1 MIILRSYIFL
11 CLTLLSSTYSYA
23 HTKDEDYIYISIKNG
38 AIEGEFHVNVDDIS
52 KVDGVPAVN
61 ADLPVAEYGESV
73 EIALKKYLAANFFIG
88 AGAEVYSMQF
98 SDLSILREKGDFMV
112 VPFVI
117 TEDNIPDLLT
127 IEHNLFHDQNPSHRG
142 LVLVRTVEQTN
153 SDYGREHT
161 ALIFGPKN
169 TVQQLDLN
177 AIPSLIS
184 RTGMIYQGVLHIW
197 AGYDH
202 ILFLLALVLPI
213 VLVSNGKQR
222 IPVEHFSSA
231 FRRLLGI
238 VTVFTVAHS
247 ITLLLAMLDLVSVN
261 ARIVESVI
269 ALSIALAALNNIY
282 HWVNR
287 GTLWIVLLLGL
298 FHGLGFAS
306 VMAELPFR
314 MKDLAGMVLRFN
326 VGVELGQ
333 IAIVSCLFPLLY
345 IVRRRSFY
353 QPVVLRG
360 LSWVLVLI
368 SAVWLYQRA
377 VI

>member
-1 MIILRSYIFL
+1 MTSFRSGIFL
-11 CLTLLSSTYSYA
+11 CLTLLASISYA
-23 HTKDEDYIYISIKNG
+23 HTKDEDYIFISVKNN

-52 KVDGVPAVN
+52 KLDGVPAAKAGLSV
-61 ADLPVAEYGESV
+61 VEYSESV
-73 EIALKKYLAANFFIG
+73 ESVLKEYLAANFSIG
-88 AGAEVYSMQF
+88 DGADVYSMRF
-98 SDLSILREKGDFMV
+98 SDLSILREEGDFLV

-117 TEDNIPDLLT
+117 KQDDIPDLLT
-127 IEHNLFHDQNPSHRG
+127 IAHNLFHDQNSSHRG

-177 AIPSLIS
+177 AVPSLIS

-197 AGYDH
+197 AGIDH

-213 VLVSNGKQR
+213 VLVSSGKQLV
-222 IPVEHFSSA
+222 PVEHFSGA

-238 VTVFTVAHS
+238 VTVFTIAHS
-247 ITLLLAMLDLVSVN
+247 ITLLLAMLDLVSIN

-269 ALSIALAALNNIY
+269 ALSIALAALNNIFQ
-282 HWVNR
+282 WVKR

-306 VMAELPFR
+306 VMSELPFR

-345 IVRRRSFY
+345 IIRRRSFY
-353 QPVVLRG
+353 QPVILRG

-368 SAVWLYQRA
+368 SAFWFYQRA
-377 VI
+377 VA